1 MTAAA
6 GTPLAQVEAELAEC
20 RQELAFEPADYGA
33 ILGGEPG
40 RQTIG
45 GVFAC
50 NLAGPRR
57 IKAGAARDHL
67 LGLHCVTGQG
77 TAIKTGG
84 RVVKNVTGYDLCKL
98 LTGSYGTL
106 AVLSDVTFKVLP
118 RAETE
123 GTLLLIGRLS
133 PSCSA
138 APAGRRAP
146 RTTSCA
152 ACLPPWAA
160 GRSSVPAVRRA
171 GRAMAAVRS
180 RGQARRS
187 PTGWSSSRPSSRVPA
202 RWCDWA
208 TATAASCGAK
218 SGTCASWS
226 RAARCGGC
234 RCRRRRRASSRAGPR
249 SSRKSAWDWAGGLL
263 WLAPRNAWA
272 DAHGTVRAP
281 SPAAAA
287 TRPWSARTRS
297 CAGRCRPRAPATAAG
312 APDPP
317 GEGELRPQAHPQP
330 RPDVRGPMS
339 AGGAASDEGKAGSR
353 ILRLYHLSLCPLLRK
368 IRIALR
374 EKGLS
379 WSRSS
384 PGSMGRTSWR

>member
-1 MTAAA
+1 MAEPATYRPTSPDELTALVAWAVGEEQKLEVVGNGSKRGLGRPVEAAHRLELSGLSGVAMYEPEELVMTAAA

-106 AVLSDVTFKVLP
+106 AVLSEVTFKVLP

-123 GTLLLIGRLS
+123 GTLLLIGRSEPELL
-133 PSCSA
+133 A
-138 APAGRRAP
+138 ALAQATG
-146 RTTSCA
+146 TSHDISGA
-152 ACLPPWAA
+152 ACLPPLAA

-171 GRAMAAVRS
+171 GRAMAAVRVEGPGPS
-180 RGQARRS
+180 VDYRLERLEAELAGAGEMARLDERRQ
-187 PTGWSSSRPSSRVPA
+187 PRAVARDPRPAPPGR
-202 RWCDWA
+202 
-208 TATAASCGAK
+208 
-218 SGTCASWS
+218 

-234 RCRRRRRASSRAGPR
+234 RCRRRRRASWRAGPP
-249 SSRKSAWDWAGGLL
+249 SSRRSACGTGPAACSGWPRATPGPMRTGRS
-263 WLAPRNAWA
+263 AP
-272 DAHGTVRAP
+272 P
-281 SPAAAA
+281 SPAAAG
-287 TRPWSARTRS
+287 TRRWSARTRS
-297 CAGRCRPRAPATAAG
+297 CAGRCR
-312 APDPP
+312 
-317 GEGELRPQAHPQP
+317 
-330 RPDVRGPMS
+330 S
-339 AGGAASDEGKAGSR
+339 
-353 ILRLYHLSLCPLLRK
+353 
-368 IRIALR
+368 
-374 EKGLS
+374 
-379 WSRSS
+379 SS
-384 PGSMGRTSWR
+384 PSRRRWQR